1 MTIYH
6 WDLPKKKKTG
16 ASKKAFRGKRR
27 RESGDVQTETRI
39 STTGDFV
46 QRKRIKGGS
55 FKLSLRESKSVN
67 INFPDG
73 HTTRGEILELVDNPS
88 NALFA
93 RKGIITRGAILRT
106 SLGLVRVSSK
116 MGSDGVLNAKIM
128 EEKK

>member
-16 ASKKAFRGKRR
+16 GSKKAFRGKRKY
-27 RESGDVQTETRI
+27 ESGNVQAETRI
-39 STTGDFV
+39 STTGDLV
-46 QRKRIKGGS
+46 QRKRVKGGG

-67 INFPDG
+67 INFSDG
-73 HTTRGEILELVDNPS
+73 HTTRAEILALVANPS
-88 NALFA
+88 NALYA
-93 RKGIITRGAILRT
+93 RKGIITKGAILRT

-116 MGSDGVLNAKIM
+116 TGSDGVLNGRIM